1 MGRYSSFFGMVA
13 WGRGSDK
20 VEGAGHHPASATEG
34 SRNFGVPPGQPLK
47 KGPAVTG
54 DPTGA

>member
-20 VEGAGHHPASATEG
+20 VDGSGVTSLQLSKGAAIS
-34 SRNFGVPPGQPLK
+34 GVPP
-47 KGPAVTG
+47 V
-54 DPTGA
+54 